1 MTHLSRLAVPA
12 DAGPVEVACDE
23 SGAEGEHLAGA
34 TTDVFAHATVAVSR
48 GLAEETVADVRDLI
62 GSPALE
68 YKANHLL
75 RRKHRD
81 VLRWF
86 LGPEGP
92 VHGAARVHL
101 VEKEFFLLRRLT
113 GFLLGD
119 ADAAAS
125 LYRLAG
131 REGPRRPPWEEFL
144 RCANELMRTRSVE
157 EPGDPVEA
165 FYRALASLAPGRDE
179 ALSRLGRTRARA
191 ERLRPDLVG
200 DAASIPVLDP
210 LFPAIER
217 AVHLW
222 GTSDR
227 PVLLVHDEQRSLSP
241 DRVTTLAHGVNGRLA
256 GIRLVDSMTDPRVQL
271 ADFLAGVARWIASE
285 ELGGRGEPDL
295 TEALSAYVDPGS
307 VWADTD
313 SWSRLSPGALA
324 G

>member
-1 MTHLSRLAVPA
+1 MTHLSRLALPA
-12 DAGPVEVACDE
+12 SAGVVEVACDE

-34 TTDVFAHATVAVSR
+34 TTDVFAHATVAVRPSV
-48 GLAEETVADVRDLI
+48 AEEAVADIRDLI

-75 RRKHRD
+75 RRKHRE

-86 LGPEGP
+86 LGRDGP
-92 VHGAARVHL
+92 MHGSARVHL
-101 VEKEFFLLRRLT
+101 VEKEYFLLRRLS
-113 GFLLGD
+113 GFLLED
-119 ADAAAS
+119 ARTARS
-125 LYRLAG
+125 LYRSASRDGHRL
-131 REGPRRPPWEEFL
+131 RLWEEFL
-144 RCANELMRTRSVE
+144 HATNELMRTRAVE

-165 FYRALASLAPGRDE
+165 FYRALAALAPGRDD
-179 ALSRLGRTRARA
+179 ALGRLGRTRARA
-191 ERLRPDLVG
+191 QRLRPDLVG

-222 GTSDR
+222 GTPDR
-227 PVLLVHDEQRSLSP
+227 PVLLIHDEQRSLSP
-241 DRVTTLAHGVNGRLA
+241 DRVTTLAHGVNGKLS

-285 ELGGRGEPDL
+285 ELAGRGEPDL
-295 TEALSAYVDPGS
+295 TESLSAYVDPDS
-307 VWADTD
+307 VWADPG